1 MQMTTI
7 LLATLPL
14 VGVAL
19 GAILQHWLSR
29 NAEDRNQL
37 LAFRREAYVDFLR
50 ATTKIARA
58 KDSDAAWDARTAL
71 ADAKARIAIYGTTSV
86 LHAMSV
92 FEATGAAIRGDEGRR
107 AFVLL
112 TAAMREAESADSAD
126 LQLILLGPDANEGL
140 PTPSSG
146 SLRVHT

>member
-1 MQMTTI
+1 
-7 LLATLPL
+7 
-14 VGVAL
+14 
-19 GAILQHWLSR
+19 
-29 NAEDRNQL
+29 
-37 LAFRREAYVDFLR
+37 
-50 ATTKIARA
+50 
-58 KDSDAAWDARTAL
+58 
-71 ADAKARIAIYGTTSV
+71 
-86 LHAMSV
+86 MSV

>member
-1 MQMTTI
+1 MLM
-7 LLATLPL
+7 ATLPL

-29 NAEDRNQL
+29 NAEDRKQL
-37 LAFRREAYVDFLR
+37 LALRREAYVDYLR

-58 KDSDAAWDARTAL
+58 KDSDSAWNARTAL

-86 LHAMSV
+86 LHAMST
-92 FEATGAAIRGDEGRR
+92 FEATVAAIRGDEGRR

-112 TAAMREAESADSAD
+112 TAARRTASGRRIGRPAGPLAPAAERLYRWVDWSRTEPHA
-126 LQLILLGPDANEGL
+126 
-140 PTPSSG
+140 
-146 SLRVHT
+146 

>member
-1 MQMTTI
+1 MPRRRGLRPGLLAAVLRSNATLAFAAERQVVRQLSRRMQMTTI

-71 ADAKARIAIYGTTSV
+71 ADA
-86 LHAMSV
+86 
-92 FEATGAAIRGDEGRR
+92 
-107 AFVLL
+107 
-112 TAAMREAESADSAD
+112 
-126 LQLILLGPDANEGL
+126 
-140 PTPSSG
+140 
-146 SLRVHT
+146 